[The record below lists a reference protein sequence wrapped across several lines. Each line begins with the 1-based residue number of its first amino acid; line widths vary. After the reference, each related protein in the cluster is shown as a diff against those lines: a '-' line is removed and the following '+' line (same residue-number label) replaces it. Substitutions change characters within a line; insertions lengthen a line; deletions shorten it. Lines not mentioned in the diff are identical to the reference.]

1 MLADVL
7 SLFPREAWSPFT
19 SSSRHDSWCTP
30 RWMVDLILALWP
42 EGIDVDPT
50 SNEHSIIPARTAY
63 DGTARERD
71 GLLASWRGEAP
82 PTRRAHAFCNP
93 PYSNPGPWYERAA
106 HQALTAEVDVLL
118 LVNVT
123 TATRAFNRFR
133 PRQPPEPF
141 EVELEL
147 CRNGT
152 SDLPRASAI
161 GFFHRRIGF
170 LDAGAPIKSNEYE
183 QMILYWGP
191 DAELFREV
199 FAPAAWCPGGAPVR
213 SPVELESSH
222 PRNEAHMQPQ
232 AHPWTDGRLMSF
244 AMTTTQLVDGTKTVT
259 RRHGWKNLKVGAR
272 LRAVHKAMG
281 LRRGESPHVLAVIE
295 IVGVRREPLNAIT
308 DDDVAREG
316 FPAMNAAGFVAMFL
330 SKVGG
335 VEHAE
340 VTVIE
345 FRVVWRPG
353 AAQVGLYA
361 QQEARP

>member
-19 SSSRHDSWCTP
+19 S
-30 RWMVDLILALWP
+30 
-42 EGIDVDPT
+42 
-50 SNEHSIIPARTAY
+50 
-63 DGTARERD
+63 
-71 GLLASWRGEAP
+71 
-82 PTRRAHAFCNP
+82 
-93 PYSNPGPWYERAA
+93 
-106 HQALTAEVDVLL
+106 
-118 LVNVT
+118 
-123 TATRAFNRFR
+123 NRFR

-213 SPVELESSH
+213 SPLELESSH

-244 AMTTTQLVDGTKTVT
+244 AMTTQQLVDGTKTVT

-295 IVGVRREPLNAIT
+295 VVSVRREPLNAIT

-316 FPAMNAAGFVAMFL
+316 FPAMNAADFVAMFL
-330 SKVGG
+330 GKVGG

-345 FRVVWRPG
+345 FRVVWRPSG

-361 QQEARP
+361 SQEARL